1 MIPFD
6 GDSKIDGD
14 EATTMSERVRAAFRS
29 IPPAPLKAA
38 IEEFLDATP
47 DYVGSEWLRRIAA
60 LNQGAVE
67 DLDEAEFKSYVLFRT
82 GLTEAQLLKC
92 RLALRSIA
100 ETKEQ
105 MAADPARDLLVA
117 ARGDEVE
124 PSTAAE
130 LFEQLKKRQE

>member
-6 GDSKIDGD
+6 SHDEIDGD
-14 EATTMSERVRAAFRS
+14 EVTTMSERARAAFRS
-29 IPPAPLKAA
+29 IPPAPLKAT
-38 IEEFLDATP
+38 IEGFLAATP
-47 DYVGSEWLRRIAA
+47 GYVGSEWLRRIAA

-82 GLTEAQLLKC
+82 ALTEAQLLKC

-105 MAADPARDLLVA
+105 MAADPSHDLLVA

-130 LFEQLKKRQE
+130 LFEQLKKRWE